1 MDLGRAIVSSESPF
15 RACFSRVLNGFWTAK
30 RVVFSRFMPVD
41 LFSFSF
47 GLEMRENLVPEQ
59 RLRGLRGFD
68 QRSFKRTAYVILGQA
83 PDAWMMP
90 CVFA

>member
-1 MDLGRAIVSSESPF
+1 
-15 RACFSRVLNGFWTAK
+15 
-30 RVVFSRFMPVD
+30 MPVD

>member
-1 MDLGRAIVSSESPF
+1 MLLKGFEWILGSKTCGFKPF
-15 RACFSRVLNGFWTAK
+15 YA
-30 RVVFSRFMPVD
+30 RFD
-41 LFSFSF
+41 LFSFTF

-90 CVFA
+90 CVSA